1 MKKTPYYRDWDEMPV
16 LLTIDQCA
24 VILQVAYQT
33 AFRWV
38 ASGALPATKIGSKNW
53 FVAKK
58 DLKEL
63 FERTAQKQNFN
74 WKVKNSIVV
83 IGEK

>member
-1 MKKTPYYRDWDEMPV
+1 MTEKKPLYLNKAQLKAELDRWFDTKNS
-16 LLTIDQCA
+16 
-24 VILQVAYQT
+24 AYGKFM
-33 AFRWV
+33 AE
-38 ASGALPATKIGSKNW
+38 KIGHESLMR
-53 FVAKK
+53 F
-58 DLKEL
+58 KEL